1 MQQASGAAQAY
12 DCERQKQEDLKP
24 EPRPPTP
31 PDSACLPQ
39 LAPISELAR
48 PASRSRLD
56 DYLSQEEFKVADGSD
71 DEAESAKFTFPNI
84 RYCFDH

>member
-1 MQQASGAAQAY
+1 MIVS
-12 DCERQKQEDLKP
+12 KP
-24 EPRPPTP
+24 TRRAGNPK
-31 PDSACLPQ
+31 
-39 LAPISELAR
+39 
-48 PASRSRLD
+48 SRTKKTVDLD